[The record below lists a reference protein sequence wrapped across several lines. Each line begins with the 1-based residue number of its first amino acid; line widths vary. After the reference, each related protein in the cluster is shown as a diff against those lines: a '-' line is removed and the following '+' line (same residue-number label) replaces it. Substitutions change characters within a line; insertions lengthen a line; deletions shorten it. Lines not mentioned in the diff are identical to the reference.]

1 MEVYSVVE
9 FVVYLN
15 FFFDVYL
22 VVVLFFLGFLL
33 IEVFEIDEKSL
44 SLFYSEYN
52 IVVYDVVFF

>member
-1 MEVYSVVE
+1 M
-9 FVVYLN
+9 YLN